1 MNEITI
7 YKIYC
12 KDESIKDIYIGSTCD
27 FKQRKKQHKYCCNN
41 INGNKYKCYK
51 YVFIR
56 ENGGFDNW
64 IIESITTC
72 STEEQY
78 KMERWHIENSEHTNL
93 NKSIPTRTEDEWRL
107 DNKEKLNEYA
117 KQYKEVNKEK
127 LKEYNKEYI
136 KQYREVNKEK
146 INEKKKEKMTCECGS
161 TFRKCDKARHEKT
174 NKHKNYNINLNSK
187 VL

>member
-12 KDESIKDIYIGSTCD
+12 KDESIKDIYIGSTSD
-27 FKQRKKQHKYCCNN
+27 FKRRKNGIINHCCNN
-41 INGNKYKCYK
+41 INGNKYNRYK

-56 ENGGFDNW
+56 ENKGWDNW
-64 IIESITTC
+64 IMEKITTC

-107 DNKEKLNEYA
+107 DNKEKIKNT
-117 KQYKEVNKEK
+117 KQR
-127 LKEYNKEYI
+127 I
-136 KQYREVNKEK
+136 
-146 INEKKKEKMTCECGS
+146 
-161 TFRKCDKARHEKT
+161 
-174 NKHKNYNINLNSK
+174 
-187 VL
+187 